1 MSDDISDL
9 KKLEHETAEEV
20 KIDESEKGDHG
31 GRAWVPGLILIG
43 IGAYFL
49 LRNFTD
55 FELHNWWALF
65 ILIPAFGSLG
75 KFMSDYR
82 RTGRIGGE
90 ARGALI
96 GGLIM
101 LFVAAIFLFGLNWG
115 TVWPVFLIIA
125 GLGALLSG
133 LFG

>member
-1 MSDDISDL
+1 MSNEIRDL
-9 KKLEHETAEEV
+9 KKLEHEAGDEV
-20 KIDESEKGDHG
+20 KIDAAEKDDHG
-31 GRAWVPGLILIG
+31 GAWVPGLILIG
-43 IGAYFL
+43 IGVYFL
-49 LRNFTD
+49 LTNFTD

-82 RTGRIGGE
+82 RAGRIGGD

-96 GGLIM
+96 SGLIL

-115 TVWPVFLIIA
+115 TVWPVFIIIA